1 MAKRGEIDPWNIDII
16 DLTDRFLQKISD
28 LRVSARILLYASILL
43 RMKAEALIAEI
54 FEKDDEK
61 YEEEEDYDYPADL
74 DLEIDFDEELSLDG
88 LKLGAR
94 KRIRRYTTLNEL
106 IKELRRLEKMEK
118 KKRKRKSRIVK
129 NVVKDIENIPHDEDV
144 EEKIKAVNE
153 LLNKLFKSREEL
165 SFFSIVKGLSIT
177 EVLSYYVSI
186 LHLAYRSQLEVIQ
199 EKLYDDIKL
208 RKR

>member
-28 LRVSARILLYASILL
+28 LRVSARVLLYASILL

-54 FEKDDEK
+54 FKEDDEK
-61 YEEEEDYDYPADL
+61 YEEEEDYYPANL
-74 DLEIDFDEELSLDG
+74 DLEIDFDNEISLDG
-88 LKLGAR
+88 LKIGAR

-106 IKELRRLEKMEK
+106 IKELRRLEKIR
-118 KKRKRKSRIVK
+118 KKRKRKSRVVK
-129 NVVKDIENIPHDEDV
+129 DVVKDIENIPHDEDV

-153 LLNKLFKSREEL
+153 LLNRLFKSREEL
-165 SFFSIVKGLSIT
+165 SFFSIVKGLSTT

>member
-54 FEKDDEK
+54 FKEDEK
-61 YEEEEDYDYPADL
+61 EYEEEDYYLADL

-165 SFFSIVKGLSIT
+165 SFFSIVKGLSTT
-177 EVLSYYVSI
+177 EILSYYVSI

>member
-28 LRVSARILLYASILL
+28 LRVSARVLLYASILL
-43 RMKAEALIAEI
+43 RMKAEALLAEI
-54 FEKDDEK
+54 FKEDERE
-61 YEEEEDYDYPADL
+61 YEEEDYDYPADL
-74 DLEIDFDEELSLDG
+74 EIDFNDEISLDG
-88 LKLGAR
+88 LKIGAR

-118 KKRKRKSRIVK
+118 KRKRKSRVVK
-129 NVVKDIENIPHDEDV
+129 DVVKDIENIPHDEDV

-165 SFFSIVKGLSIT
+165 SFFSIVKGLSTT
-177 EVLSYYVSI
+177 EILSYYVSI
-186 LHLAYRSQLEVIQ
+186 LHLAYRSQLEVVQ